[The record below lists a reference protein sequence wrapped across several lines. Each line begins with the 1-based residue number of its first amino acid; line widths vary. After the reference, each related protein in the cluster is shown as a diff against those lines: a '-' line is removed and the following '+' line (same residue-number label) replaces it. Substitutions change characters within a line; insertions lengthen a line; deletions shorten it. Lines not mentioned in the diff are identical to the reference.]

1 MIINMRN
8 ESITMACM
16 FLVSVVLGTIHYLDS
31 GKINIVPLALFTVSV
46 LYFCLVIIE
55 GQPMFNWFRK
65 REYPNVDAVAQL
77 PDPTTYPPMPKVRVP
92 SENGYTI
99 GMDDQDNTILRLTCD
114 YSTTTLT
121 MTQSG
126 VRQMIRLLEATLP
139 HATKK

>member
-1 MIINMRN
+1 MIISKANLIALAVLVWGALTAQAHAQTPYPN
-8 ESITMACM
+8 KPIT
-16 FLVSVVLGTIHYLDS
+16 F
-31 GKINIVPLALFTVSV
+31 IVPYAAGGGSDARSRQIAQRMSAL
-46 LYFCLVIIE
+46 LKQPII
-55 GQPMFNWFRK
+55 
-65 REYPNVDAVAQL
+65 VDNKAGAGGNIGTEFIAKAA
-77 PDPTTYPPMPKVRVP
+77 PD
-92 SENGYTI
+92 GYTI